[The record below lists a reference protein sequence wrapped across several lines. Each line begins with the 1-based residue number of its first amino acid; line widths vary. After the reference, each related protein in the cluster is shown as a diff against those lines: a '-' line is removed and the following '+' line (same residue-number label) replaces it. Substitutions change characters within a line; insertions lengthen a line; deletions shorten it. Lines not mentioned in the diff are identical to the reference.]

1 MIFQGHYLNLIVIKA
16 GVKNILRD
24 IKLKQ
29 TRWRIIVKPIKVK
42 GVIRCILTED
52 GPHPVNII
60 LD

>member
-1 MIFQGHYLNLIVIKA
+1 MIFQGHYLNLIAINA
-16 GVKNILRD
+16 AVKNILRD

-29 TRWRIIVKPIKVK
+29 TRWRIIAKPIKVK

-52 GPHPVNII
+52 GPPPVNII